1 MSQNTDVN
9 ANLQDLLGLL
19 KEGKFIEAQ
28 EKYLDD
34 NCSLIEGNA
43 EPKVGKENV
52 IAQEKEVL
60 SEVGEFVRY
69 EVISSAVNGNVSFY
83 EGIME
88 YVEKSG
94 TRVKVEQAVVDRW
107 ENGKIVIERFYHS

>member
-1 MSQNTDVN
+1 MSQNTDVT

-19 KEGKFIEAQ
+19 KDGKFIEAQ

-34 NCSLIEGNA
+34 NCTLIEGNA
-43 EPKVGKENV
+43 APKVGKQNV

-60 SEVGEFVRY
+60 SEVGEFIRY
-69 EVISSAVNGNVSFY
+69 EVISSAVNGNISFY

-88 YVEKSG
+88 YIEKNG

-107 ENGKIVIERFYHS
+107 ENGKIVTERFYHA